1 MKFKK
6 PNQHG
11 VWAMLIMPFLF
22 GVFAGEFNLFHLLF
36 ILGWFLVFFATDN
49 LLFYIKKRKKDNGY
63 LLSAGMFGVL
73 AALCLGV
80 LILRQPSL
88 LFFFGMMIPFGGLNI
103 YFASIRDERNVLN
116 DLSAVIIFSIA
127 GCISYFIGHEEL
139 DGEMIKVFVFSFLYF
154 VGTILYVK
162 TMIREKRNVKYK
174 WLSFSYHML
183 LVVAGFWFHVLM
195 GIAVVPSL
203 IRAVTFY
210 GKNYKPMKIGIVE
223 IANAC
228 FVTFFVALY
237 FLK

>member
-22 GVFAGEFNLFHLLF
+22 GIFAGVFSLYHLLF
-36 ILGWFLVFFATDN
+36 ITGWFLVFFAVDN
-49 LLFYIKKRKKDNGY
+49 LLFYIKKRKKDKGY
-63 LLSAGMFGVL
+63 LLSAGMFGGL
-73 AALCLGV
+73 AVVCLLLLV
-80 LILRQPSL
+80 IHQPAL

-116 DLSAVIIFSIA
+116 DLSAVTIFSIA
-127 GCISYFIGHEEL
+127 GCISYFIGREVF
-139 DGEMIKVFVFSFLYF
+139 DGEMVKVFVFSFLYF

-162 TMIREKRNVKYK
+162 TMIREKRNKKYK
-174 WLSFSYHML
+174 WLSYSYHLL
-183 LVVAGFWFHVLM
+183 LVGAGFLCQFLIGM
-195 GIAVVPSL
+195 AVIPSL
-203 IRAVTFY
+203 MRAVMFY
-210 GKNYKPMKIGIVE
+210 GKNYKPMKIGLVE

-228 FVTFFVALY
+228 FVTLMVGLY